1 MLRRVGAH
9 TSISG
14 GLHLALVRALALGCQ
29 TVQLFVKN
37 ARSWALRPP
46 KEEEVEAFGRLRQ
59 GLWPVIAHS
68 SYLINLAS
76 PDDRLYEK
84 SLEAFLEEIKVAE
97 QLGITYF
104 VLHPGS
110 HMGAG
115 EEEGICRIV
124 RALNLA
130 LYEVPRVEILLETA
144 SGSKNVI
151 GSKFE
156 HFAALLEMVEEEHR
170 VGICLDTC
178 HLWASGYDIKTHEGY
193 QRTFEEL
200 QALIGLEK
208 VKLIHA
214 NDSKAPLG
222 GSVDRHEHIGL
233 GHIGLEGFRLLLKDK
248 RLEGLPLIIET
259 PKGRSPE
266 GDDWDVVNISVLRR
280 LEIDNED
287 QGHLR
292 GLSSLR
298 RTF

>member
-1 MLRRVGAH
+1 MRRIGAH

-29 TVQLFVKN
+29 TVQLFLKN
-37 ARSWALRPP
+37 ARLWASKLP
-46 KEEEVEAFGRLRQ
+46 KEEEVEAFERLSE
-59 GLWPVIAHS
+59 GLWPVVAHS

-84 SLEAFLEEIKVAE
+84 SLKTFIEEVKVAE
-97 QLGITYF
+97 KLGVTYY

-115 EEEGICRIV
+115 EKEGIYRV
-124 RALNLA
+124 ARALNLA

-144 SGSKNVI
+144 SGSKHVI
-151 GSKFE
+151 GSRFE
-156 HFAALLEMVEEEHR
+156 HLAAVVEMMEEDNR

-178 HLWASGYDIKTHEGY
+178 HLWASGYDIKTPEGY
-193 QRTFEEL
+193 ERTFEEL
-200 QALIGLEK
+200 QSLIGLAK

-222 GSVDRHEHIGL
+222 GGVDRHEHIGL
-233 GHIGLEGFRLLLKDK
+233 GHIGVEGFRLLLKDK
-248 RLEGLPLIIET
+248 RLKGLPLIIET
-259 PKGRSPE
+259 PKGISPE
-266 GDDWDVVNISVLRR
+266 GEDWDVVNISVLRR
-280 LEIDNED
+280 LESSDED
-287 QGHLR
+287 QSHLR
-292 GLSSLR
+292 GLDSLR